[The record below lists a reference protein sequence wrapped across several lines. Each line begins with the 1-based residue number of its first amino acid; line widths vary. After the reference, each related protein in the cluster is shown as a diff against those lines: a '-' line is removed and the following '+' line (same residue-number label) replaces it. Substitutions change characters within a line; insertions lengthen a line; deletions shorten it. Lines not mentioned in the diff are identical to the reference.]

1 MKKNY
6 TSNIALAAALGL
18 AMGACVIVHAVK
30 PMVVLPGF
38 TVSNVTAVCLVA
50 LLAAHYLSGSVSH
63 DALTLVLGV
72 VSFGLLP
79 SCAGMTPWQDAW
91 KLGLLGGVVFFVL
104 SFLFAQMQL
113 RLKTGPAAK
122 AAPILSAFG
131 LYLAMQCF

>member
-6 TSNIALAAALGL
+6 TSNIVLAAALGL
-18 AMGACVIVHAVK
+18 AMAACVIVRAVM
-30 PMVVLPGF
+30 PMAVLPGL

-50 LLAAHYLSGSVSH
+50 LLAAHYLAGGVSH
-63 DALTLVLGV
+63 DAVTLVLGV

-79 SCAGMTPWQDAW
+79 ACAGLVRWQDAW
-91 KLGLLGGVVFFVL
+91 KPALLGGAVFFVL